1 MHPQEFLQQAATLMG
16 AVLKFDQTAELVLLR
31 HYRANPKL
39 GARDRA
45 MVTNAVFRVLRYK
58 NLFEAQAKAAPRGM
72 GTMERK
78 LAILGLQEHV
88 EMFDRGLTDI
98 EREWLSVCSKVDIE
112 ALSDDLPAEQKHNL
126 PVWLGDKL
134 QREMGAHFWPL
145 ALAMLE
151 PASLD
156 IRTNTLKMKTPQLL
170 EQLKS
175 EGLEVE
181 PARHAPDALRLRGK
195 PNLKKHPL
203 YEQGFFEV
211 QDEGSQLIALLTQAN
226 RNEVVV
232 DYCAGAGGKTL
243 ALGEMM
249 SGRGR
254 LYALDTA
261 VARLEA
267 LKPRLERSGLNNVYP
282 MAINGGND
290 ERVQRL
296 HGKVDCV
303 LVDAPCTGLGT
314 LRRNPDLKWR
324 RKPEEV
330 RRFQVQQL
338 EILRDAA
345 KLLKPGGRLIYATC
359 SILLEENEDVAEFFT
374 SHDSAFTPEPIA
386 DLLERQQV
394 RNAAMLSCGG
404 PDGRLYLRTWP
415 QVHDIDGFFAA
426 AWRKAA

>member
-1 MHPQEFLQQAATLMG
+1 MHPQEFLQQAATVMG

-45 MVTNAVFRVLRYK
+45 MLSNAVFRVLRYK
-58 NLFEAQAKAAPRGM
+58 NLFEAQAKSAPRGM
-72 GTMERK
+72 GALERK
-78 LAILGLQEHV
+78 LAILGLHEHA
-88 EMFDRGLTDI
+88 ELLDRALTDI
-98 EREWLSVCSKVDIE
+98 EREWLSTCSQVDIE
-112 ALSDDLPAEQKHNL
+112 TPSDDLPPEQKHNL
-126 PVWLGDKL
+126 PLWLGDKL
-134 QREMGAHFWPL
+134 QREMGDHFWPM

-151 PASLD
+151 PAALD
-156 IRTNTLKMKTPQLL
+156 IRTNTLKMKTAQLL

-195 PNLKKHPL
+195 PNLKKHAL
-203 YEQGFFEV
+203 YEQGAFEV

-249 SGRGR
+249 RGRGR
-254 LYALDTA
+254 LYAVDTVAGRLD
-261 VARLEA
+261 A

-282 MAINGGND
+282 MAISGGRD
-290 ERVQRL
+290 ERIERL

-324 RKPEEV
+324 RKAEDV

-359 SILLEENEDVAEFFT
+359 SILLEENEDVAEFF
-374 SHDSAFTPEPIA
+374 SSQDSAFNPESVV

-394 RNAAMLSCGG
+394 KNAAMLGCGG
-404 PDGRLYLRTWP
+404 TDGRLYMRTWP